1 MALSELVQA
10 AVDAGHVVAVTDEVT
25 ISDKASP
32 TGKGAK
38 KDYTKL
44 IAQDAQGMAALCGG
58 KIVPA
63 TAKAAEGKDER
74 TDEQKAA
81 GACDYFNYGYDL
93 DVRAGIR
100 QELMGTLE
108 GPEKQIKKA
117 FDGIVLAGYSKSD
130 AAEMLRNSPKF
141 KGVDGLDKL
150 LERAAA

>member
-1 MALSELVQA
+1 MATELVNA
-10 AVDAGHVVAVTDEVT
+10 AIAAGHVLAVTDEVT

-38 KDYTKL
+38 KEYQKL
-44 IAQDAQGMAALCGG
+44 IAQNAQGMAALCGG

-63 TAKAAEGKDER
+63 TAKPAEGKDER

-81 GACDYFNYGYDL
+81 GACDFFNYGYDL

-117 FDGIVLAGYSKSD
+117 FDGVVLMGYSKD
-130 AAEMLRNSPKF
+130 EAKEMLKVSPKF
-141 KGVDGLDKL
+141 KDVDGLEKL
-150 LERAAA
+150 LDRAAA